1 MTKHSIDTDTHELE
15 TAVTRPE
22 GLYGPYAAFY
32 DAALAAGF
40 EEYPAGGPWGR
51 QDPSGERDPHTGQ
64 VRHTGERYPGDRS
77 VVLRKDDVQI
87 WLVDRDMPRGRR
99 ETYMKGWF
107 DNGWTAF
114 PAPVPENPSE
124 IDALRQVC
132 IQCHQVAPE
141 LHHVSFAMKVCA
153 DCLPSARERHE
164 FPGWAD

>member
-1 MTKHSIDTDTHELE
+1 MTSDA
-15 TAVTRPE
+15 AVTHPE
-22 GLYGPYAAFY
+22 GLYEPYAQFY

-51 QDPSGERDPHTGQ
+51 QDPSGESDPRTGQ

-77 VVLRKDDVQI
+77 VILRKDDIRI
-87 WLVDRDMPRGRR
+87 WLVDRDGPCSR
-99 ETYMKGWF
+99 ETYTAGWF
-107 DNGWTAF
+107 DHGCTAF
-114 PAPVPENPSE
+114 PGPVPEDPSK
-124 IDALRQVC
+124 INALRQVC
-132 IQCHQVAPE
+132 IECHRVVRE